1 RTNLDRYGF
10 PRGYLARQKFFF
22 VFQTGDMVKAVVPR
36 GKYQGVWFGEVAC
49 RKTGSFDIKGK
60 DGKRIAQGINYRYV
74 QVIQR
79 FDGYTYR
86 REGMNIA

>member
-1 RTNLDRYGF
+1 GF
-10 PRGYLARQKFFF
+10 PRGFLARQKYFFC
-22 VFQTGDMVKAVVPR
+22 FQTGDIVKANVPK

-49 RKTGSFDIKGK
+49 RKNGSFDMKDK
-60 DGKRIAQGINYRYV
+60 DGKRIAQGISYKYFNI
-74 QVIQR
+74 IQR

>member
-1 RTNLDRYGF
+1 
-10 PRGYLARQKFFF
+10 
-22 VFQTGDMVKAVVPR
+22 
-36 GKYQGVWFGEVAC
+36 VAC

-79 FDGYTYR
+79 FDGYAYGKGGA
-86 REGMNIA
+86 ELA

>member
-1 RTNLDRYGF
+1 MKD
-10 PRGYLARQKFFF
+10 
-22 VFQTGDMVKAVVPR
+22 
-36 GKYQGVWFGEVAC
+36 
-49 RKTGSFDIKGK
+49 K
-60 DGKRIAQGINYRYV
+60 DGKRIAQGISYKYF

>member
-1 RTNLDRYGF
+1 
-10 PRGYLARQKFFF
+10 
-22 VFQTGDMVKAVVPR
+22 MVKAIVPR
-36 GKYQGVWFGEVAC
+36 GKYKGVWFGEVAC
-49 RKTGSFDIKGK
+49 RKNGSFDIKGK

-86 REGMNIA
+86 KEEAELA